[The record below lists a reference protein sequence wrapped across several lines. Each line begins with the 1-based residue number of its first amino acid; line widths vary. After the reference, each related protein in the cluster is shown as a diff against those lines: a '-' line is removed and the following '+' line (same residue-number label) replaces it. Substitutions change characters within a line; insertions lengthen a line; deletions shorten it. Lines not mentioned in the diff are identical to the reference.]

1 MDSFCII
8 RFVRSNICWL
18 ARFLASFLALLH
30 LWTPLPGGGRQPAEG
45 GLAATHG
52 SPRMP
57 LFPPLL
63 LSPCHLESLAEEV
76 LCGAHEVH
84 ENREAASGRR
94 ITVHVAVLPPLR
106 RSARADPL
114 FIFAGGPGQG
124 ARSFAAV
131 AARHFKPVRRS
142 RAIVLVDLRGTGAS
156 YPLDCLRHADEMAAF
171 ERSGDFYPGEARA
184 CLAEMDA
191 DPRHYTHAAALADLD
206 EVRQRLGYARINIW
220 GGSWGTR
227 AGMLYALSYP
237 HAVKSVVLDGA
248 VSFEERFPRP
258 VARNAE
264 RAMNLLLERC
274 AAHPVCASTF
284 FDPRRALEALLT
296 RLDRQPIT
304 VTMRH
309 PRTAQPVPVTLT
321 REAVAEVV
329 RVALYTPVDAA
340 RLLQMLQHAARG
352 DFGPLAAQYAHS
364 ASMTTDEMALGF
376 TMSVLCSEDL
386 PFAAS
391 DVEADFRNTFVG
403 SSYAEAWRSRC
414 REWPIGPSIGV
425 NRRATLA
432 APALILSGEHDPV
445 TPPSSGEAMWR
456 RFPNHLHIVVPGAAH
471 NASFTGCLPDVIATF
486 LERGP
491 SGLNTACVASV
502 PLPPIVVSDA
512 GGRP

>member
-1 MDSFCII
+1 MHSFCII
-8 RFVRSNICWL
+8 RWWRSNTCWL
-18 ARFLASFLALLH
+18 ARLLASFLALLH
-30 LWTPLPGGGRQPAEG
+30 VWTPSPAGGRQVAEG
-45 GLAATHG
+45 GLVATHG
-52 SPRMP
+52 SLGMP
-57 LFPPLL
+57 LFAPLL

-76 LCGAHEVH
+76 LCGVHEVA
-84 ENREAASGRR
+84 ENGEAASGRR
-94 ITVHVAVLPPLR
+94 VPVHVAVLPPLR
-106 RSARADPL
+106 RSARPDPL
-114 FIFAGGPGQG
+114 FILAGGPGQG

-156 YPLDCLRHADEMAAF
+156 NPLDCLRHADEMATF
-171 ERSGDFYPGEARA
+171 ERSGDLYLGDARA
-184 CLAEMDA
+184 CLAEIDA

-237 HAVKSVVLDGA
+237 HAVRSVVLDGA
-248 VSFEERFPRP
+248 VSFEEQFPRP
-258 VARNAE
+258 VARHAE

-274 AAHPVCASTF
+274 AADPVCTSTF
-284 FDPRRALEALLT
+284 PHPRAPLEALLT
-296 RLDRQPIT
+296 RLDQQPIT

-329 RVALYTPVDAA
+329 RLALYTPLDAA

-352 DFGPLAAQYAHS
+352 DFGPLVAQYAHS
-364 ASMTTDEMALGF
+364 TSMTTDDMALGV

-386 PFAAS
+386 PLAAS
-391 DVEADFRNTFVG
+391 DVDADSRNTFVG

-414 REWPIGPSIGV
+414 REWPIGPSIV
-425 NRRATLA
+425 VDRRATSA

-445 TPPSSGEAMWR
+445 TPPSSGDAMGR
-456 RFPNHLHIVVPGAAH
+456 RFPNHLHVVVPGAAH

-491 SGLNTACVASV
+491 SGLNTGCVASV
-502 PLPPIVVSDA
+502 PLPPIVVSDT